1 MNAVPLPNCLAFQH
15 ECDTRECAAQEAT
28 HHSAGKPSSDRANC
42 LAPPCAASCTCAP
55 FETRA
60 RNEGWQCHRRFYS
73 QPAPPSKP
81 ASHAD
86 RPVSHAGKPA
96 SQPASHTGRPA
107 SLPRRHACQPASQA
121 HRHPS
126 QPVTP
131 ASQPVTHTG
140 TPASQSRLPASQS
153 RRQTG
158 QPAYLLA
165 SLPAC
170 LHAWLHVCL
179 TN

>member
-121 HRHPS
+121 R
-126 QPVTP
+126 
-131 ASQPVTHTG
+131 HTG

-153 RRQTG
+153 RTQAP
-158 QPAYLLA
+158 QPASHACQPASHAGKQASRPTCLLA
-165 SLPAC
+165 CLPAC
-170 LHAWLHVCL
+170 MPGCMSV
-179 TN
+179 